1 MKDDGEKRKRMVTGP
16 TGDIP
21 PTKKPDEPVP
31 PDEAPSEP
39 PEDGDLVVSL
49 EGHDPVDV
57 LRHLLRGGAR
67 GKKK

>member
-1 MKDDGEKRKRMVTGP
+1 MNDGDKRKRMATGP

-21 PTKKPDEPVP
+21 IAKKPDEPVP
-31 PDEAPSEP
+31 LEEAPSEP

-57 LRHLLRGGAR
+57 LKHLLRGGAR
-67 GKKK
+67 GKKE